1 MKLNPVDLAVIALYF
16 VLVVGAGVWFQRRAA
31 RGLDAYFLGGK
42 NIPWLALSVSGASS
56 MFDVTGTMWIV
67 TLIVLFGFKSMWNHW
82 MWGFLMGAF
91 FMSFMGKWVRRSG
104 VLTGAEWM
112 TTRFGEGTGGRTA
125 RTAYALMAV
134 VTLAALLGYCF
145 IGIGKF
151 VSVYISWNPYVC
163 AVAIYAGTTL
173 YVLLGGL
180 YSVVVTDLIQTTI
193 LTVASI
199 IIACVAYA
207 RVTPET
213 LSTLDST
220 RPAFHSVLPVWQLDG
235 VERATVRNYPAIS
248 RAATLASGASIS
260 QAISR
265 NAGVVGPMD
274 LLAAWYGRQ
283 LQDLLARKTGYEVY
297 QFFGLLVIAW
307 VFKGLLLNLGGP
319 AQMSDFQRFLAAKN
333 ARDAAK
339 VGAAWSVFMIVRWA
353 LAVGLALL
361 AIQASTQLSGS
372 PAEDAEQSMPLALAD
387 MPMGLRGVVIAG
399 LLSAF
404 MASFSAM
411 VNAGAS
417 YVVRDF
423 WQPLVAPRASE
434 RHLVWASYA
443 ASLSVV
449 VAGVVIGL
457 SAGSIGGVFN
467 WIMMALGAA
476 FAVPNVLRWYWWRTN
491 GWGYA
496 IGTFVGLLAAGI
508 FPFLKATEAPY
519 LSFPIICVLSLVG
532 TIAGTLA
539 TQPTD
544 RSLLVSFYRNIRP
557 FGAWGPVSHQADLS
571 DAERRAPSESVTLA
585 IINTILGGV
594 AILGAYLAPMY
605 LVSHQ
610 HGPALA
616 WTCTAV
622 AAVVILYFTWYR
634 TLPPAE
640 PGSDSQKPL
649 AA

>member
-1 MKLNPVDLAVIALYF
+1 MNLNCVDLGVIALYF
-16 VLVVGAGVWFQRRAA
+16 VLVLGAGFWFQRRAA

-42 NIPWLALSVSGASS
+42 NIPWLALAVSGASS

-104 VLTGAEWM
+104 VITGAEWM
-112 TTRFGEGTGGRTA
+112 VTRFGDDAAGRTA

-145 IGIGKF
+145 TGIGKF
-151 VSVYISWNPYVC
+151 VSVYVPWDPHVC
-163 AVAIYAGTTL
+163 AIVIFAITTV

-207 RVTPET
+207 KVTPET
-213 LSTLDST
+213 LSSIEAARPGFDSI
-220 RPAFHSVLPVWQLDG
+220 LPVWQLDQ
-235 VERATVRNYPAIS
+235 VELATVQGTDY
-248 RAATLASGASIS
+248 
-260 QAISR
+260 
-265 NAGVVGPMD
+265 AG
-274 LLAAWYGRQ
+274 YQ
-283 LQDLLARKTGYEVY
+283 L
-297 QFFGLLVIAW
+297 FGLLAIAW
-307 VFKGLLLNLGGP
+307 VLKGLLLNFGGP
-319 AQMSDFQRFLAAKN
+319 AQMSDFQRFLAARN
-333 ARDAAK
+333 PRDAAK

-361 AIQASTQLSGS
+361 AIQAGTQLKLD
-372 PAEDAEQSMPLALAD
+372 PNEDAERFMPLALGG
-387 MPMGLRGVVIAG
+387 MPVGLLGLVIAG

-423 WQPLVAPRASE
+423 WQPLVAPRASR
-434 RHLVWASYA
+434 RHLIWASYV
-443 ASLSVV
+443 ASFAL
-449 VAGVVIGL
+449 VAVGIVIGL
-457 SAGSIGGVFN
+457 SAKSIVGVFT
-467 WIMMALGAA
+467 WIMMALGGA
-476 FAVPNVLRWYWWRTN
+476 FAIPNVLRWYWWRMN

-496 IGTFVGLLAAGI
+496 IGTLVGLVAALVTPFVPALGPLYISFPMVCAVSLAGTLAA
-508 FPFLKATEAPY
+508 
-519 LSFPIICVLSLVG
+519 
-532 TIAGTLA
+532 TLA
-539 TQPTD
+539 TQPTAENV
-544 RSLLVSFYRNIRP
+544 LVSFYRHVRP
-557 FGAWGPVSHQADLS
+557 FGAWGPISRQAGLS
-571 DAERRAPSESVTLA
+571 QSERHAPSESVVLA
-585 IINTILGGV
+585 ILNTILGGI

-605 LVSHQ
+605 LVMHR

-616 WTCTAV
+616 WLGVAM
-622 AAVVILYFTWYR
+622 AAVVSLYFTWYR
-634 TLPPAE
+634 TLPESEPAGE
-640 PGSDSQKPL
+640 P
-649 AA
+649 